1 MIKPRPS
8 NLHDQHI
15 RHKSTRNLTLYLKL
29 SKVYGFMP
37 VDLLTVGVD
46 PETEL
51 QVLEGCRYLEYL

>member
-1 MIKPRPS
+1 
-8 NLHDQHI
+8 
-15 RHKSTRNLTLYLKL
+15 LYLKL